1 MTSLTR
7 IGIPR
12 PGILR
17 SAGISRRA
25 VVLGLALAVLINIWV
40 PFGSFILQSSRMTV
54 GHLPISVLIPF
65 FFLLFIVNPA
75 LRTWRPTWV
84 LTGNE
89 LALVFV
95 MMFVSSLVPGKVLV
109 AYLMG
114 VIATP
119 YYFARPENQW
129 AVTFFEY
136 LPDWLLVSGQG
147 NTLVW
152 FYEGIPEGA
161 GDVIWGPWLPPLF
174 WWLTFFVMLFFMGAC
189 MSTIM
194 RRTWVAHERLSFPL
208 VRMAVDLI
216 RHDDRTERTFPGF
229 VYDRMFQVGFGVTL
243 ALMIWNISAFWGA
256 ISPIPIGALYHTN
269 LNFLEGFTAIRV
281 SVNIYALCFAFLA
294 PLEITFSL
302 WFFALFGV
310 LEGGLLDRVGL
321 QYSGSPIGVNAVVK
335 AQFFGGFIVFVIWHL
350 WTAREQIADVFKRAL
365 RGGEQGPTELMSY
378 RVAVLG
384 LAGSVV
390 YLVAW
395 LVGSGLSWHV
405 VPVYLFFLFVL
416 YLGTARIIAQT
427 GLAFLD
433 LPVNAH
439 HFTILTLGSGNIDP
453 QSLTTLGLGSAYAR
467 NWRGMGI
474 GTIAQ
479 SDKVMSDLRQ
489 DKRGILAL
497 MIATF
502 VISLLTSVLYTVYI
516 GNTTVGAYNFG
527 ERDAFGGKIN
537 ESYYDDIVRW
547 IRNADQLQ
555 PPEFLFMALGGV
567 AMLVMTALSYRFPG
581 WPLAPVGFTVA
592 FADVTRLLM
601 FSLFLAWLIKMLLL
615 RIGGVTFYRRAQPF
629 AWGVLVGYTTGVFL
643 GFVVDWIWFPG
654 QGHSL
659 HEWT

>member
-194 RRTWVAHERLSFPL
+194 RRTWVAHERLTFPL

-229 VYDRMFQVGFGVTL
+229 AYDRLFQMGFGITL
-243 ALMIWNISAFWGA
+243 ALMIWNIAAFWGA
-256 ISPIPIGALYHTN
+256 ISPIPIGALYRTTMI
-269 LNFLEGFTAIRV
+269 LVEGTDAIRV

-302 WFFALFGV
+302 WFFALCGV

-321 QYSGSPIGVNAVVK
+321 QFSDSPVGVNAVVK
-335 AQFFGGFIVFVIWHL
+335 AQFFGGFIVFVLWHL
-350 WTAREQIADVFKRAL
+350 WTARAQIADVFRRAL
-365 RGGEQGPTELMSY
+365 RGGEQPTTELMSY

-395 LVGSGLSWHV
+395 LVGSGLSWQV
-405 VPVYLFFLFVL
+405 VPVFLFFLFVL
-416 YLGTARIIAQT
+416 YLGTARVIAQT

-439 HFTILTLGSGNIDP
+439 HFTILTLGSGNIDH

-479 SDKVMSDLRQ
+479 SDKVMSDLQQ

-527 ERDAFGGKIN
+527 ERDAFGGIN
-537 ESYYDDIVRW
+537 ETYYDDIVRW
-547 IRNADQLQ
+547 IRNASQLQ

-567 AMLVMTALSYRFPG
+567 IMLVMTALTYRFPG

-654 QGHSL
+654 QGHAL

>member
-194 RRTWVAHERLSFPL
+194 RRTWVAHERLTFPL

-229 VYDRMFQVGFGVTL
+229 AYDRLFQMGFGLTL
-243 ALMIWNISAFWGA
+243 ALMIWNIAAFWGA
-256 ISPIPIGALYHTN
+256 ISPIPIGALYRTTMI
-269 LNFLEGFTAIRV
+269 LVEGTDAIRV

-302 WFFALFGV
+302 WFFALCGV

-321 QYSGSPIGVNAVVK
+321 QFSDSPVGVNAVVK
-335 AQFFGGFIVFVIWHL
+335 AQFFGGFIVFVFWHL
-350 WTAREQIADVFKRAL
+350 WTARAQIADVFRQAL
-365 RGGEQGPTELMSY
+365 RGGEQPPTELMSY

-395 LVGSGLSWHV
+395 LVGSGLSWQV
-405 VPVYLFFLFVL
+405 VPVFLFFLFVL

-439 HFTILTLGSGNIDP
+439 HFTILTLGSGNIDH

-527 ERDAFGGKIN
+527 ERDAFGGIN
-537 ESYYDDIVRW
+537 ETYYDDIVRW
-547 IRNADQLQ
+547 IRNASQLQ

-567 AMLVMTALSYRFPG
+567 IMLVMTALTYRFPG

-654 QGHSL
+654 QGHAL

>member
-1 MTSLTR
+1 MTVPTG
-7 IGIPR
+7 IHIPR

-75 LRTWRPTWV
+75 LRTWRPAWV

-161 GDVIWGPWLPPLF
+161 GTVIWGPWLPPLF

-194 RRTWVAHERLSFPL
+194 RRTWVAHERLTFPL

-229 VYDRMFQVGFGVTL
+229 AYDRLFQMGFGLTL
-243 ALMIWNISAFWGA
+243 ALMIWNIAAFWGA
-256 ISPIPIGALYHTN
+256 ISPIPIGALYQTSMI
-269 LNFLEGFTAIRV
+269 LVEGTDAIRV

-302 WFFALFGV
+302 WFFALCGV

-321 QYSGSPIGVNAVVK
+321 QFSDSPVGVNAVVK

-350 WTAREQIADVFKRAL
+350 WTARAQIADVFRQAL
-365 RGGEQGPTELMSY
+365 RGGEQPHTELMSY

-395 LVGSGLSWHV
+395 LVGSGLSWQV
-405 VPVYLFFLFVL
+405 VPVFLFFLFVL

-439 HFTILTLGSGNIDP
+439 HFTILTLGSGNIDH

-527 ERDAFGGKIN
+527 ERDAFGGIN

-547 IRNADQLQ
+547 IRNASQLQ

-567 AMLVMTALSYRFPG
+567 IMLVMTALTYRFPG

-643 GFVVDWIWFPG
+643 GFIVDWIWFPG
-654 QGHSL
+654 QGHAL

>member
-194 RRTWVAHERLSFPL
+194 RRTWVAHERLTFPL

-229 VYDRMFQVGFGVTL
+229 AYDRLFQMGFGITL
-243 ALMIWNISAFWGA
+243 ALMIWNIAAFWGA
-256 ISPIPIGALYHTN
+256 ISPIPIGALYRTTMI
-269 LNFLEGFTAIRV
+269 LVEGTDAIRV

-302 WFFALFGV
+302 WFFALCGV

-321 QYSGSPIGVNAVVK
+321 QFSDSPVGVNAVVK
-335 AQFFGGFIVFVIWHL
+335 AQFFGGFIVFVVWHL
-350 WTAREQIADVFKRAL
+350 WTARAQIADVFRQAL
-365 RGGEQGPTELMSY
+365 RGGGQPSTELMSY

-395 LVGSGLSWHV
+395 LVGSGLSWQV
-405 VPVYLFFLFVL
+405 VPVFLFFLFVL

-439 HFTILTLGSGNIDP
+439 HFTILTLGSGNIDH

-479 SDKVMSDLRQ
+479 SDKVMSDLGQ

-527 ERDAFGGKIN
+527 ERDAFGGIN
-537 ESYYDDIVRW
+537 ETYYDDIVRW
-547 IRNADQLQ
+547 IRNANQLQ

-567 AMLVMTALSYRFPG
+567 IMLVMTALTYRFPG

-601 FSLFLAWLIKMLLL
+601 FSLFLAWFIKMLLL

-654 QGHSL
+654 QGHAL

>member
-1 MTSLTR
+1 MATKPR

-17 SAGISRRA
+17 STGISRRA
-25 VVLGLALAVLINIWV
+25 VILGLALAVLINIWV

-75 LRTWRPTWV
+75 LRTWRPSWV
-84 LTGNE
+84 LNGNE

-95 MMFVSSLVPGKVLV
+95 MMFVSSLVPGKVMV

-119 YYFARPENQW
+119 HYFARPENQW
-129 AVTFFEY
+129 ATTFFQY

-194 RRTWVAHERLSFPL
+194 RRTWVAHERLTFPL

-216 RHDDRTERTFPGF
+216 RHDERTERTFPGF

-243 ALMIWNISAFWGA
+243 ALMIWNIAAFWGA

-269 LNFLEGFTAIRV
+269 LNFLEGFTAIRI

-302 WFFALFGV
+302 WFFALCGV

-321 QYSGSPIGVNAVVK
+321 QYSGSPVGVNAVVK

-350 WTAREQIADVFKRAL
+350 WTAREQIADVFRRAV
-365 RGGEQGPTELMSY
+365 RGGGQPPTELMSY

-395 LVGSGLSWHV
+395 LVGSGLSWQV

-439 HFTILTLGSGNIDP
+439 HFTILTMGSGNIDP

-467 NWRGMGI
+467 NWRGIGI

-479 SDKVMSDLRQ
+479 SDKVMSDLQQ

-497 MIATF
+497 MTVTF
-502 VISLLTSVLYTVYI
+502 VISMLTSVLYTIYI

-601 FSLFLAWLIKMLLL
+601 FSLFLAWLIKMLLM
-615 RIGGVTFYRRAQPF
+615 RIGGVTVYRRAQPF
-629 AWGVLVGYTTGVFL
+629 AWGVLVGYSTGVFL
-643 GFVVDWIWFPG
+643 GFLVDWIWFPG

>member
-161 GDVIWGPWLPPLF
+161 GDVIWGPWFPPLF

-194 RRTWVAHERLSFPL
+194 RRTWVAHERLTFPL

-229 VYDRMFQVGFGVTL
+229 AYDRLFQMGFGLTL
-243 ALMIWNISAFWGA
+243 ALMIWNIAAFWGA
-256 ISPIPIGALYHTN
+256 ISPIPIGALYRTTMI
-269 LNFLEGFTAIRV
+269 LVEGTDAIRV

-302 WFFALFGV
+302 WFFALCGV

-321 QYSGSPIGVNAVVK
+321 QFSDSPVGVNAVVK
-335 AQFFGGFIVFVIWHL
+335 AQFFGGFIVFVFWHL
-350 WTAREQIADVFKRAL
+350 WTARAQIADVFRQAL
-365 RGGEQGPTELMSY
+365 RGGEQPPTELMSY

-395 LVGSGLSWHV
+395 LVGSGLSWQV
-405 VPVYLFFLFVL
+405 VPVFLFFLFVL

-439 HFTILTLGSGNIDP
+439 HFTILTLGSGNIDH

-527 ERDAFGGKIN
+527 ERDAFGGIN

-547 IRNADQLQ
+547 IRNANQLQ

-567 AMLVMTALSYRFPG
+567 IMLVMTALTYRFPG

-615 RIGGVTFYRRAQPF
+615 RLGGVTFYRRAQPF

-654 QGHSL
+654 QGHAL